1 MYKYIN
7 FIARKLNVTKT
18 MSSGVKKQTMSPQMM
33 YVIPMSMKLCKFNV
47 SKINVN
53 EN

>member
-1 MYKYIN
+1 MHQFYCKETKCN
-7 FIARKLNVTKT
+7 KNNVQWR
-18 MSSGVKKQTMSPQMM
+18 VKQQPMFPQMM

-53 EN
+53 AN